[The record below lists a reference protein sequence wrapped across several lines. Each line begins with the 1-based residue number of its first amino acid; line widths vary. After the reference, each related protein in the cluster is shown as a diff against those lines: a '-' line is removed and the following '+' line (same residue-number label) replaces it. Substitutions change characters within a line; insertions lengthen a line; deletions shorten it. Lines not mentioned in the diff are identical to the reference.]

1 MYSFLYGV
9 FLLSLFKS
17 IATHTINITE
27 ENGLEQ
33 FLCKDK
39 NPIEQDT
46 RVFLSASVTHYI
58 SSNSSFCT
66 INTTYSLTLTSDSSR
81 QASIICRGQPLWPTT
96 GFVFTNVFNLVL
108 QRIGFTSCGGF
119 LIHSKVINVINSTSS
134 PLYFTQYQS
143 AVLLF
148 LHINTLFIQDVAIAS
163 YYGFAILA
171 INPMD
176 ATLNGLV
183 IRFSCSKSFFA
194 AHSSSLGSGLLLFFT
209 DHIKTVESV
218 VHNVTINH
226 TAIQNN
232 QESIST
238 IDCIADLKYITKV
251 NHFPVINAAGFTVLF
266 TQKNFEPNVHIQKS
280 TFSVNSG
287 TASGAILVFHYK
299 SNNGRTILNETLF
312 HGLNQMINC
321 GTIGGSI
328 SLIMMNVKN
337 CSNPLIVEN
346 STFSDYRHYVLK
358 YFAGAI
364 YIGIINPS
372 INAYVNITIKD
383 SVFRNHT
390 IETTGSCLYARTYS
404 VSAVIPHRVLNI
416 SLINITSFNNAQLR
430 LFRANSRGGLFTVV
444 NGNVLSLS
452 GNNIFH
458 RNFGSV
464 FDITN
469 TVVKLK
475 GHMLFL
481 DNKGERAPAFSLNGY
496 SHFHLADGLNASF
509 INNAALSE
517 GGAIYA
523 YDDISNQCMFQTDTN
538 KFDNIVMT
546 FINNTAAYSGSSIYS
561 NNLYACDL
569 SSGQHRNA
577 NNSVALYNRIFKF
590 SSVSLLNNISTPP
603 NSIIFLCNYI
613 RKITCNYMHVLRPGQ
628 KLTLQVAALEQY
640 SSAYQYT
647 VVTLSISG
655 FQMTDSVL
663 SWQVQPSDVNQVL
676 LEKQAYTSI
685 QATLLKTRDIPN
697 PVNAAL
703 FVSSDFVSKISYV
716 YLQLRDCPIG
726 FELDVNIGSC
736 ICSKLLYKLGKDD
749 PSYQP
754 DCQVS
759 SVSDESISTIARV
772 NSEWIGMIKVS
783 NNSVIAAAISCFL
796 YCAYE
801 NRYHHLVVNDTHV
814 ALAESGNLLG
824 SIPLCLYNREGVICS
839 QCPRG
844 YSVVFGANDCK
855 QCSNWWLFTVIMYAV
870 LGLVFIYLLYA
881 LKLTLTTGTLN
892 GIIFFTQILEVIDLP
907 SVRYKSINLLAKS
920 SLYFMIQYPLC
931 FFNGMTELWKQ
942 ILTAAYSTYLLVI
955 ILGIIVFSRFSVRL
969 SNKIVNSS
977 IQVLVT
983 IVHISFSGLLTSIMH
998 VFTSVHIYTN
1008 DTESPRLVWY
1018 KDGTVE
1024 YGKGSHLV
1032 LMIVTLLTVG
1042 IPLILY
1048 MTVLLAGRP
1057 LMRISYRLREYL
1069 RPIYEAIH
1077 APYKHN
1083 KEIFFATRLL
1093 IVVLLYVIYGCF
1105 RGNDMLLGIAIASPV
1120 LSVYVA
1126 VEAMAR
1132 PFKSMP
1138 LNIFNLYLLSVSTLS
1153 YGLTWYFMKSN
1164 DEYGAA
1170 IILASASS
1178 TIIISLIGVIV
1189 LHFLWVT
1196 GLLAKIKARGQRL
1209 WFYLFKQ
1216 ENQMTRFDLSRS
1228 FFEPCDRFREPL
1240 LSSQRVQYS

>member
-1 MYSFLYGV
+1 MLFIYGV

-17 IATHTINITE
+17 TATHTINITE

-33 FLCKDK
+33 FLCKDN

-46 RVFLSASVTHYI
+46 RVVLSTSVTHYI

-66 INTTYSLTLTSDSSR
+66 LDTTYSLTLTSDSSR
-81 QASIICRGQPLWPTT
+81 QARIICHGQAHWPTT
-96 GFVFTNVFNLVL
+96 GFVFTNILNLVL
-108 QRIGFTSCGGF
+108 QRIRFTSCGGF
-119 LIHSKVINVINSTSS
+119 LIHSKVINVVNSTSS

-183 IRFSCSKSFFA
+183 IRASCSKSFFV
-194 AHSSSLGSGLLLFFT
+194 AHGSSLGSGLLLFFT
-209 DHIKTVESV
+209 DHIKMIESV

-226 TAIQNN
+226 TTIQNN
-232 QESIST
+232 QENIST
-238 IDCIADLKYITKV
+238 INCIADLKYINKV
-251 NHFPVINAAGFTVLF
+251 NHFPVINAAGFTVLY
-266 TQKNFEPNVHIQKS
+266 TQKNFEPNVYIQKS
-280 TFSVNSG
+280 IFSANAG

-312 HGLNQMINC
+312 RGLNQMINC

-337 CSNPLIVEN
+337 CSNPLIIEKSN
-346 STFSDYRHYVLK
+346 FSDYGTIQGYT
-358 YFAGAI
+358 AGAI

-372 INAYVNITIKD
+372 MHAYVNITIKG
-383 SVFRNHT
+383 SIFKHHK
-390 IETTGSCLYARTYS
+390 IETTGSCLYAKTYS
-404 VSAVIPHRVLNI
+404 IGTVIPYKVLNVY
-416 SLINITSFNNAQLR
+416 LKNIIAFQNIQFR
-430 LFRANSRGGLFTVV
+430 LFRAYSRVGLFTVV
-444 NGNVLSLS
+444 NGNILSLS

-458 RNFGSV
+458 DNFGSV

-469 TVVKLK
+469 TAVKLN

-481 DNKGERAPAFSLNGY
+481 NNKGERAPAFSLNGY

-523 YDDISNQCMFQTDTN
+523 YDDTSNQCMFQTDTN

-561 NNLYACDL
+561 NNLYECDL

-590 SSVSLLNNISTPP
+590 SSVSHLNNISTPP
-603 NSIIFLCNYI
+603 NFIILCNNTPSSI
-613 RKITCNYMHVLRPGQ
+613 RTYVRRPGQ
-628 KLTLQVAALEQY
+628 KISLQVAAVKKY

-647 VVTLSISG
+647 VVTLSIGSL
-655 FQMTDSVL
+655 QMTDSVL
-663 SWQVQPSDVNQVL
+663 SWQVLSSDVNQVL
-676 LEKQAYTSI
+676 LEKQACTSI
-685 QATLLKTRDIPN
+685 QATLIKTHNIPN
-697 PVNAAL
+697 PVTAAL
-703 FVSSDFVSKISYV
+703 FVSSNFVYTLSYV
-716 YLQLRDCPIG
+716 FLQLIDCPIG
-726 FELDVNIGSC
+726 FELDLTIGSC
-736 ICSKLLYKLGKDD
+736 ICSKLMHKLGRDD

-759 SVSDESISTIARV
+759 SVSDESISTITRV

-844 YSVVFGANDCK
+844 YSVVFHSNDCK

-907 SVRYKSINLLAKS
+907 SVRYKSVSLLAKS
-920 SLYFMIQYPLC
+920 YNYMTIQYPLC

-983 IVHISFSGLLTSIMH
+983 VVHISFSGLLTSIMH

-1032 LMIVTLLTVG
+1032 LMIITLLTVG

-1083 KEIFFATRLL
+1083 KEIFFAARLL

-1105 RGNDMLLGIAIASPV
+1105 RGSDMLLGIAIASPV

-1164 DEYGAA
+1164 DEFGAA

-1216 ENQMTRFDLSRS
+1216 ENQRPRFDLSGS

-1240 LSSQRVQYS
+1240 LSSQHVQYS